1 VSVLRQGG
9 LGILTLHKKTKEGKK
24 NPRGRR
30 GRNTLGDEE
39 VAYPGVKER
48 PHWAI
53 FKIFIIIIYFW
64 GLALCR

>member
-9 LGILTLHKKTKEGKK
+9 LGISTLQKKKKGKK
-24 NPRGRR
+24 NLRGRR

-48 PHWAI
+48 PLWAI
-53 FKIFIIIIYFW
+53 FIFLFIIIIYFW